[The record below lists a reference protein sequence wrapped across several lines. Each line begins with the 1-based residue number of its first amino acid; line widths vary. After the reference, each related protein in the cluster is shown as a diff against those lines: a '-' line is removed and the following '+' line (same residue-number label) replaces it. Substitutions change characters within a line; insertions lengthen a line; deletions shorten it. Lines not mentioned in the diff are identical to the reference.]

1 MNFRDVCSTYR
12 ACRCLYGGRSLAY
25 TRWMENIHNVLETFL
40 ARLNGFLSKSLQA
53 TEAVAVLSNLRDG
66 DGTQP
71 SVVENRL
78 VLSLANIEQ
87 STSQTVPVRGGPS
100 SGPGVRFPP
109 LVLTNLYL
117 LILSN
122 FTGERY
128 PTGLELLSQAIGF
141 IRDNPVLNQSNTP
154 GLDTAIESLSL
165 EFVNLDASQW
175 THYLEMAGTTYLPAA
190 MYRVRITPHR

>member
-1 MNFRDVCSTYR
+1 
-12 ACRCLYGGRSLAY
+12 
-25 TRWMENIHNVLETFL
+25 MENIHNVLETFL

-117 LILSN
+117 LILAN

>member
-1 MNFRDVCSTYR
+1 
-12 ACRCLYGGRSLAY
+12 
-25 TRWMENIHNVLETFL
+25 MENIQNVLESFL
-40 ARLNGFLSKSLQA
+40 GRLNGFLSESLQV
-53 TEAVAVLSNLRDG
+53 TEVVAVLSNLRDG
-66 DGTQP
+66 DGAQP

-87 STSQTVPVRGGPS
+87 STSQSVPVRGAPS

-117 LILSN
+117 LILAN

-128 PTGLELLSQAIGF
+128 PTGLDLLSRVIGF
-141 IRDNPVLNQSNTP
+141 MQNNPVLNHSNLP
-154 GLDTAIESLSL
+154 GLDAAIESLSF

-175 THYLEMAGTTYLPAA
+175 RIYLEMAGTTYLPAV
-190 MYRVRITPHR
+190 MYRVRIAPHR